1 MPPGYRLFQPYSEDS
16 DDDSVPWWKG
26 TPGFPG
32 GSPLCEFFSLAHH
45 TCKLGC
51 TKVEE
56 AVLIAAAIQGG
67 IVGKGKTAGFVIQLL
82 PGSLVQHLV
91 PANAIKYGGGQ
102 IHI

>member
-45 TCKLGC
+45 TCKLSC

-56 AVLIAAAIQGG
+56 AVLIAAAIQGMLIG
-67 IVGKGKTAGFVIQLL
+67 DVGCDSSQGPAPAIGTNRRELMLYQFVLI
-82 PGSLVQHLV
+82 
-91 PANAIKYGGGQ
+91 
-102 IHI
+102 